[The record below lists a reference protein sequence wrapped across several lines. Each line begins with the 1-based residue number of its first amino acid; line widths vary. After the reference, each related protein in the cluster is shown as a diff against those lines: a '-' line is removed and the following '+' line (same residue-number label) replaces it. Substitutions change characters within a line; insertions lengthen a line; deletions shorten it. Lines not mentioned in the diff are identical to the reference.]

1 LGESLFL
8 TPIHYSMLLGG
19 TANFPPWLFQKT
31 SIFMNQTNNLR
42 QTLLAGATSLA
53 FIALPASMV
62 EAANIGLLGTNSN
75 TALTTFL
82 TGNGNTVVDLN
93 TTANFTGLDT
103 VILLRQQPTGAVSN
117 DLRNFVLNG
126 GRLIT
131 EFTGADWALGD
142 TAGNLLNAD
151 VDGGSIFLSTQS
163 IRFTQE
169 GIDSGLAN
177 GVNNPYSDGNRTQA
191 FRFMPIANIGS
202 GVKVLANRLT
212 NPPADNPAII
222 GGASG
227 LGTTLVIGYDWAD
240 SFGSANADT
249 QRLILNALNYTA
261 STPQV
266 PEPATLTGILAFG
279 VAGLLATRKR
289 S

>member
-1 LGESLFL
+1 
-8 TPIHYSMLLGG
+8 
-19 TANFPPWLFQKT
+19 
-31 SIFMNQTNNLR
+31 MNQTNNLQ

-62 EAANIGLLGTNSN
+62 EAATIGLLGSNSN
-75 TALTTFL
+75 AALAAFL
-82 TGNGNTVVDLN
+82 TSNGNTVRNLN
-93 TTANFTGLDT
+93 STADFTGLDT
-103 VILLRQQPTGAVSN
+103 VILLRNSPTEATSN

-131 EFTGADWALGD
+131 EFTGADWALND
-142 TAGNLLNAD
+142 NTGNLLNAD
-151 VDGGSIFLSTQS
+151 VDGGAILPLSRPIT
-163 IRFTQE
+163 FTQP

-177 GVNNPYSDGNRTQA
+177 GVNNPYSDGTRTQA
-191 FRFMPIANIGS
+191 FRFIANIGS
-202 GVKVLANRLT
+202 GVSVLANR
-212 NPPADNPAII
+212 PGDNPAII

-227 LGTTLVIGYDWAD
+227 LGTTLIIGYDWAD
-240 SFGSANADT
+240 NFANANADT

-266 PEPATLTGILAFG
+266 PEPATLTGILVFG

>member
-1 LGESLFL
+1 
-8 TPIHYSMLLGG
+8 
-19 TANFPPWLFQKT
+19 
-31 SIFMNQTNNLR
+31 MNQTNNLR

-62 EAANIGLLGTNSN
+62 EAATIGLLGTNSN

-82 TGNGNTVVDLN
+82 TNNGNTVVDLN
-93 TTANFTGLDT
+93 TTADFTGLDT
-103 VILLRQQPTGAVSN
+103 VILLRNSPTGATSTN
-117 DLRNFVLNG
+117 LRNFVLNG

-131 EFTGADWALGD
+131 ELTGADWALND
-142 TAGNLLNAD
+142 NTGNLLNAD
-151 VDGGSIFLSTQS
+151 VVGGSIFLSTQS
-163 IRFTQE
+163 IKFTQD
-169 GIDSGLAN
+169 GVDSGLAN
-177 GVNNPYSDGNRTQA
+177 GVNDPYSDGTRTQA
-191 FRFMPIANIGS
+191 FRFIPIANIGS
-202 GVKVLANRLT
+202 GVKVLANRVT

-227 LGTTLVIGYDWAD
+227 LGTTLVISYDWAD

-261 STPQV
+261 NPPRV
-266 PEPATLTGILAFG
+266 PEPATLTGILVFG
-279 VAGLLATRKR
+279 VAGLLATRKG